1 MSEEYPNCV
10 VSTFSI
16 KEKLFAQ
23 LTYNAGVI
31 VAAYGLFLNH
41 PSLAFSYLL
50 YAYLGILL
58 VVRYTI
64 CPRCPHLNLAV
75 DCLQLPAF
83 IMKRIISPKRKGPLS
98 LPEKILLPIVLYGTF
113 IFPLYWI
120 SSNRYI
126 LVLFILLFG
135 GHLLGLQLH
144 FCRNCEN
151 VNCIQN
157 QKRNFIGTDP
167 YEQS

>member
-31 VAAYGLFLNH
+31 VAAYSLFLNH
-41 PSLAFSYLL
+41 PSLASYLL

-75 DCLQLPAF
+75 DCLQLPAC
-83 IMKRIISPKRKGPLS
+83 IMKRIISPKRKGPLN

-113 IFPLYWI
+113 ILPLYWI
-120 SSNRYI
+120 SSNRYV
-126 LVLFILLFG
+126 LVLFVLLFG

-157 QKRNFIGTDP
+157 QNRNFIGTDP

>member
-1 MSEEYPNCV
+1 MNKKYPNCI
-10 VSTFSI
+10 SAFTI

-41 PSLAFSYLL
+41 PSWAVAYLL
-50 YAYLGILL
+50 YAYIGILL

-64 CPRCPHLNLAV
+64 CPRCPHLNIAN
-75 DCLQLPAF
+75 DCLQLPAS
-83 IMKRIISPKRKGPLS
+83 IMKRIISSKRKGPLS
-98 LPEKILLPIVLYGTF
+98 YPEKILLPIVLYGTF
-113 IFPLYWI
+113 ILPLYWI

-126 LVLFILLFG
+126 LVMFILLFG
-135 GHLLGLQLH
+135 GHLLGLHLH